1 MNLWGIE
8 WPPGWVEVG
17 FVTEGKF
24 AHREGVMLV
33 NSDGDVLFEILR
45 YYAALARQCGHPHVK
60 EYAAIAWWQP
70 GNRVSGYLGY
80 YDTPHEALAECL
92 FYTGR

>member
-1 MNLWGIE
+1 MIFMGVEWGE
-8 WPPGWVEVG
+8 GW
-17 FVTEGKF
+17 
-24 AHREGVMLV
+24 
-33 NSDGDVLFEILR
+33 
-45 YYAALARQCGHPHVK
+45 K
-60 EYAAIAWWQP
+60 EYAAIAGWQP